1 MRTTNLTIN
10 NKELYKRYQN
20 IKRRCYDKNHVSY
33 FNYGKKGIKMCN
45 EWLGKDGFLNFM
57 VWAKENGY
65 KKELQIDRIDVYGN
79 YSPQNCRWVDRKT
92 NMRNRTN
99 SIKIDGKSL
108 MEIAIELNI
117 KYSTLHRRF
126 MIYGDIR
133 IPKKIC
139 LECKEEFYPYRSNQ
153 KFCSKKC
160 QKKYNTIS
168 NKFPCFQ

>member
-1 MRTTNLTIN
+1 MRTTNLTIK

-45 EWLGKDGFLNFM
+45 EWLGKDGFFNFM

-92 NMRNRTN
+92 NMRNRSN

-108 MEIAIELNI
+108 MEIAIELNV

-133 IPKKIC
+133 IPKK
-139 LECKEEFYPYRSNQ
+139 YAQNV
-153 KFCSKKC
+153 KKNFILIEVIRNFVVRNV
-160 QKKYNTIS
+160 KKI
-168 NKFPCFQ
+168 